1 MGLNGKISKWKCKYC
16 EECFNTKA
24 ILYEHMHIIHPEKPY
39 KFHKNDWICKYCNQ
53 IFNSRRELYK
63 HFKTCEEKNKLPKDR
78 LGKTI
83 NIEAQHKSAETI
95 KQKIKN
101 GELTYIGHSCSM
113 ETRAKLA
120 QQMRKRRGIINF
132 QCNYNENACKY
143 IDELNIKNNWHLQ
156 HAMNGGEIHVG
167 PYSLDGYDKNLNIA
181 FEYDENKHKH
191 TSLKGQ
197 ARDKYRQLYI
207 IEKLNCEF
215 WRYSERENLLYKI
228 DKEKTIEDIK
238 QFEINY
244 PNITSKIQEKLQK
257 IKIKNEKKSKIKK
270 ESIYPKDKSGKGNP
284 NIISEEIWIER
295 RNLILNSGIDLMKFG
310 WVGKVKKLTGLT
322 QRELE
327 NTLEHFNTEFEG
339 KYFRRT

>member
-1 MGLNGKISKWKCKYC
+1 MGLNKKISKWKCKYC
-16 EECFNTKA
+16 DECFNTKA
-24 ILYEHMHIIHPEKPY
+24 ILYEHMHIIHPEKQY

-101 GELTYIGHSCSM
+101 GELTYTGHSCSM

-132 QCNYNENACKY
+132 QCNYNEIACKY

-167 PYSLDGYDKNLNIA
+167 PYSLDGYDKNLNIV
-181 FEYDENKHKH
+181 FEYDENKSKH

-197 ARDKYRQLYI
+197 IKDKYRQLYI
-207 IEKLNCEF
+207 MEKLNCEF

-228 DKEKTIEDIK
+228 DKETTINE
-238 QFEINY
+238 
-244 PNITSKIQEKLQK
+244 
-257 IKIKNEKKSKIKK
+257 IKIFESKYSNLIIKKRKIKSKIDKRQNNKK

-284 NIISEEIWIER
+284 NIISEEIWLER
-295 RNLILNSGIDLMKFG
+295 KERILNSGIDLMKFG
-310 WVGKVKKLTGLT
+310 WVGKVKKLTKLT

-327 NTLEHFNTEFEG
+327 NTIKHFNSEFEG
-339 KYFRRT
+339 KYFRRKFEK